1 MSSVK
6 SFNIHIELQFWYTP
20 GTAGTLESRV
30 QTLVALAWQSGAG
43 VQRIDL
49 EGPPAEDMCN
59 SGKNQRVIPAH
70 IKQRILVD
78 EVGRPGAV
86 PGS

>member
-1 MSSVK
+1 M
-6 SFNIHIELQFWYTP
+6 
-20 GTAGTLESRV
+20 
-30 QTLVALAWQSGAG
+30 QTLVALAWRTGAG

-78 EVGRPGAV
+78 EVQASRAV